1 LDLLKA
7 LAISGAT
14 SADNAMDMVKIGF
27 VRAARTDKGVHALGQ
42 MVSLKMVVDEGVIER
57 LNAALPPQIRV
68 WGESLLSSTFDSFTH
83 TSQSRIHPRE

>member
-1 LDLLKA
+1 MLNNGIISNPGVPTIELDLLKA

-42 MVSLKMVVDEGVIER
+42 MVSLKMILDEGVIER

-68 WGESLLSSTFDSFTH
+68 WGESF
-83 TSQSRIHPRE
+83 